1 MLNALECPGVV
12 GDGRHDDSAGLQA
25 ALDTKAATVHL
36 PRPSGHY
43 LIRQT
48 LVVDSGQT
56 LIADRNAIIRLGD
69 HAHCHML
76 TNANH
81 DQESCGITVTGGIW
95 DGNNVH
101 QTCEYHENG
110 GKWQV
115 PYDFNVVSFTN
126 HRVHPGSP
134 STFDDISI
142 DSVFCS
148 KSAKGM
154 NLPSGGP
161 FWSGLSPIWIDAPAD
176 VSSLAVHN
184 YHRTESA
191 VPTAD
196 IFIEPGARV
205 EHLALSDVA
214 LLNRCA
220 SPVHLLHNHGSIG
233 SLSLLNIDARADG
246 AGVGG
251 RIVRND
257 GSIERVHQANASTV
271 GFECGV

>member
-1 MLNALECPGVV
+1 MVNALECPGVV

-154 NLPSGGP
+154 NLPSGGRSGP
-161 FWSGLSPIWIDAPAD
+161 AYRPSGLMRLRTCPLSRCTTTTAPSRRFRPRI
-176 VSSLAVHN
+176 SSLS
-184 YHRTESA
+184 R
-191 VPTAD
+191 
-196 IFIEPGARV
+196 GR
-205 EHLALSDVA
+205 
-214 LLNRCA
+214 A
-220 SPVHLLHNHGSIG
+220 S
-233 SLSLLNIDARADG
+233 
-246 AGVGG
+246 
-251 RIVRND
+251 
-257 GSIERVHQANASTV
+257 STWP
-271 GFECGV
+271 